1 MTNAEIARH
10 LFEIANLLDICA
22 ESVFKIRSYERAG
35 EAVAAHPRPVV
46 EMVADGTLTDIP
58 GIGKSIAEVITELV
72 TTGQSDYREQ
82 LLAQAPEG
90 LLQLLRIPG
99 FGPRKAGLVYQK
111 LGISSITELEAAA
124 RAGKLKGLKGFG
136 AKTEEKILAGIAE
149 LQAGTERALL
159 GEALPLAEALVH
171 TVRNHPL
178 VKQAEMAGSSRRRRE
193 TIGDLDILATSDSPA
208 EVAHWFA
215 EEGGLLEVELAGDTK
230 VSGRTVSGLRVD
242 LRVVPETCYGAALQ
256 YFTGSMQHNVRLRER
271 ARKRNLT
278 ISEYGVSEGEREAKG
293 KVVAGDTEESVYAA
307 VGLPWIPPELREDR
321 GEIQAAEEGRLP
333 VLLEL
338 ENITSDLHLHTEASD
353 GHLTLEQMAE
363 AARERGYSH
372 IAITNHSENLVIANG
387 LNRNRLLAQTEQI
400 AELNKHLKGFTILAG
415 TEADIKADGSLDVP
429 EDVWTRLD
437 FVIGSIHGGF
447 STDIDR
453 MTERIVTAMASGRMD
468 VLAHP
473 TGRLIQ
479 GRKGYEIH
487 LEKIIE
493 AALQYRVALEINS
506 NPHRLDLSDVNARAA
521 AEAGCMI
528 SINTDA
534 HCREE
539 LALMRYG
546 VMVARRGWIE
556 APSVINTWPLK
567 QLRKWL
573 AERRGGS

>member
-1 MTNAEIARH
+1 MTNAEIARY

-35 EAVAAHPRPVV
+35 EAVAAHPRAIV

-90 LLQLLRIPG
+90 LLQMLRIPG
-99 FGPRKAGLVYQK
+99 FGPRKAGLVYQE
-111 LGISSITELEAAA
+111 LGISSIQELEAAA
-124 RAGKLKGLKGFG
+124 RAGRLKGLKGFG
-136 AKTEEKILAGIAE
+136 AKTEEKILAGIAQV
-149 LQAGTERALL
+149 QAGTERALL
-159 GEALPLAEALVH
+159 GEALPLAEALVQ
-171 TVRNHPL
+171 TVRSHPL

-193 TIGDLDILATSDSPA
+193 TIGDLDILATSDQPA
-208 EVAHWFA
+208 EVARWFA
-215 EEGGLLEVELAGDTK
+215 KDGGLLEVELAGDTK

-242 LRVVPETCYGAALQ
+242 LRVVPATCYGAALQ

-278 ISEYGVSEGEREAKG
+278 ISEYGVCEGEREAKG
-293 KVVAGDTEESVYAA
+293 KIVAGDTEESVYAA
-307 VGLPWIPPELREDR
+307 VGLPWIPSELREDR
-321 GEIQAAEEGRLP
+321 GEIQAAEADRLP
-333 VLLEL
+333 ALLEL
-338 ENITSDLHLHTEASD
+338 DDIQSDLHLHTEASD
-353 GHLTLEQMAE
+353 GHLSLEQMAE
-363 AARERGYSH
+363 ACRERGYSH
-372 IAITNHSENLVIANG
+372 IAITNHSEGLVIANG
-387 LNRNRLLAQTEQI
+387 LSRERLLAQTEQI
-400 AELNKHLKGFTILAG
+400 AELNKHLKDFTVLAG
-415 TEADIKADGSLDVP
+415 TEADIKADGSIDVP
-429 EDVWTRLD
+429 EDVWPRLD

-453 MTERIVTAMASGRMD
+453 MTERIVTAISSGRMD
-468 VLAHP
+468 ILAHP

-487 LEKIIE
+487 LEKVIE
-493 AALQYRVALEINS
+493 AALKYRVALEINS
-506 NPHRLDLSDVNARAA
+506 NPHRLDLSDVNARPA

-534 HCREE
+534 HYREE

-556 APSVINTWPLK
+556 APSVINTWPLAK
-567 QLRKWL
+567 LRQWL